1 VSDRRLSATA
11 GRLSYWLVVRSL
23 LGLRLE
29 VDRMHVARCLPAH
42 WNGLTIRYRFR
53 ETVYHIAVAHTR
65 DVCERDA
72 THVTVDGVEQAGQVI
87 TLVENHRDNRVDVRY
102 RTTAAAMAK

>member
-1 VSDRRLSATA
+1 MK
-11 GRLSYWLVVRSL
+11 SL

-29 VDRMHVARCLPAH
+29 VDRLHVARCLPAH
-42 WNGLTIRYRFR
+42 WDGQTIRYRHR
-53 ETVYHIAVAHTR
+53 ETVCHVAVAHTR

-72 THVTVDGVEQAGQVI
+72 TRVTVDGVEQAGQVI
-87 TLVENHRDNRVDVRY
+87 TLVDDHREHRVDVRY